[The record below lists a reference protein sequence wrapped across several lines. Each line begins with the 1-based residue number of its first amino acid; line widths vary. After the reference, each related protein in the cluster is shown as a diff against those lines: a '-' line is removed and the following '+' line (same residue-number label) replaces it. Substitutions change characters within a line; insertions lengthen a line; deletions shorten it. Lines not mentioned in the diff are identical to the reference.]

1 MLPRYLTIS
10 STKSSC
16 SRLRRPIQ
24 PRLKRP
30 SITTPL
36 AGHSSRV
43 TISSSPLTGSRVI
56 NGYIPFSFIAPSFIS
71 TAPLPY
77 ASLVRQREQA
87 PLVAGA
93 YLTRPGRNPAA
104 QRYGA
109 HHHPDDLRRQRRAV
123 PAAAAPARPATPVDV
138 ASVPLLVRR
147 DVVPSCSPFSCKH
160 AFSC

>member
-1 MLPRYLTIS
+1 MLPRYLTIN

-56 NGYIPFSFIAPSFIS
+56 NGYIPLSFIAPSFIS
-71 TAPLPY
+71 RVPLPY

-87 PLVAGA
+87 QPVAGA
-93 YLTRPGRNPAA
+93 YLTRPGRNPAT
-104 QRYGA
+104 QRHGA
-109 HHHPDDLRRQRRAV
+109 RHYPGDLRRQRPAV
-123 PAAAAPARPATPVDV
+123 PVAAAPARSATPAVV
-138 ASVPLLVRR
+138 ASIPLPVRR
-147 DVVPSCSPFSCKH
+147 DVVPS
-160 AFSC
+160 